1 MHLYQGKKKNITI
14 KYKEN
19 TSNLEIEPYE
29 TLSYLKN
36 ILMRIY
42 PEITLNE
49 YNLIY
54 QNKEIPKNDGIRIDE
69 IFKGKKNIIEIIKKN
84 INKEEKNDN
93 LIKDKCK
100 CNNGYVTNFCRKCNY
115 FICSNCK
122 KLLHSEHKTIPI
134 EIDNFSENIKFYSI
148 QLQSEI
154 SDCLNKYKE
163 IENMFNNN
171 LLIDFFSWKE
181 IIIRKLD
188 KIELLFNKFE
198 DFKLIFQNKFENVEK
213 MCIDLTKEIDKNIN
227 EISWKSLNNKKTKN
241 IEITYKEIK
250 DYFTKLS
257 ENESPII
264 ILENEIESR
273 KEEFETNKKINEIF
287 LNLEK
292 TFDEMEKLSNK
303 SYEIIKSKIG
313 EMEENNK
320 NKNNL
325 KRKSYE
331 IELIDDNRKGNIFHY
346 NSTLKYM
353 KNRYNKNVLYQ
364 SADFQKEFDN
374 NLKNVLSSDRKH
386 YESKKLINNYNYSE
400 NHGLKNDYSSKP
412 IKNTKFKLPSIKAKI
427 TTIDNQS

>member
-54 QNKEIPKNDGIRIDE
+54 QNKEIPKNDGIRINE
-69 IFKGKKNIIEIIKKN
+69 IFKDKKNIIEIIKKN

-264 ILENEIESR
+264 ILENEIE
-273 KEEFETNKKINEIF
+273 
-287 LNLEK
+287 
-292 TFDEMEKLSNK
+292 
-303 SYEIIKSKIG
+303 
-313 EMEENNK
+313 
-320 NKNNL
+320 
-325 KRKSYE
+325 
-331 IELIDDNRKGNIFHY
+331 
-346 NSTLKYM
+346 
-353 KNRYNKNVLYQ
+353 
-364 SADFQKEFDN
+364 
-374 NLKNVLSSDRKH
+374 
-386 YESKKLINNYNYSE
+386 
-400 NHGLKNDYSSKP
+400 
-412 IKNTKFKLPSIKAKI
+412 
-427 TTIDNQS
+427 